1 MKRIVVSGGFDPV
14 HIGHLRMFER
24 AKQLGDHLNVILNSD
39 QFLLKKKGYKFMDF
53 QERREI
59 ILGFECVDEVTE
71 SVDKDETVC
80 KTIEMLAKKNEIDVF
95 ANGGD
100 REKANDLPEAK
111 ICEENNIQMV
121 FGIGGEKI
129 QSSSILTN
137 SFLNYNEKRPWGI
150 FENIHT
156 DESFLVKRL
165 VVNPG
170 EKLSSQFHNH
180 REEYWIVVKGKGKVT
195 ISEKIFDAKIG
206 STFHIKEKEIH
217 RLENSGKDPLVI
229 IEVQIGDFISEED
242 IIRLDDEYG
251 RVK

>member
-53 QERREI
+53 KKEEEI

-111 ICEENNIQMV
+111 FVKKTIFKWFLELV
-121 FGIGGEKI
+121 EK
-129 QSSSILTN
+129 N
-137 SFLNYNEKRPWGI
+137 P
-150 FENIHT
+150 
-156 DESFLVKRL
+156 VKF
-165 VVNPG
+165 
-170 EKLSSQFHNH
+170 KT
-180 REEYWIVVKGKGKVT
+180 Y
-195 ISEKIFDAKIG
+195 
-206 STFHIKEKEIH
+206 
-217 RLENSGKDPLVI
+217 
-229 IEVQIGDFISEED
+229 
-242 IIRLDDEYG
+242 
-251 RVK
+251 